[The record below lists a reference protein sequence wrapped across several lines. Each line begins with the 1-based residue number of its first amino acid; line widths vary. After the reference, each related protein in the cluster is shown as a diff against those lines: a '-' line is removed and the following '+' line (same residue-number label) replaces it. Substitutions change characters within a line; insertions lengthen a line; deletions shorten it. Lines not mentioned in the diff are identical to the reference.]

1 MFPSRRSFLFLTA
14 AGAALALALP
24 GTAARAEGAGF
35 VVELAPSQDFY
46 NPMRVTVRAFG
57 NAVEPASAYVRG
69 CQGHVLPEGAAA
81 IFEVTERME
90 TLAFTASGAG
100 LASMV
105 LGTPDGLYR
114 CALVGA
120 DGLASTQ
127 FANVE
132 PGRFHIWLGAEAEG
146 GAVEARLIASERTI
160 STLELRGLDVAA
172 LGAPR
177 AGQHVFTATAE
188 TGRQQLAA
196 GATLYPEHEMRP
208 LNPEYCPGY
217 GRFDAADA
225 VLTLDAAERQLSIF
239 AMSERDLT
247 IAVRGPDGRI
257 LCNDDAFGLNP
268 AVTFDNAGAGD
279 YHIFVGAFSQ
289 GRAALY
295 DLYASQGAPAFTDT
309 IFDASADP
317 RAGRMALDAGTARSG
332 QLLATAPIVS
342 NDPFEMLPIGSYCP
356 GFTGIDAPD
365 LVLSLDAGQ
374 PMLSLYAMSQTDLVM
389 AARAPDGQWLCNDD
403 SYGLNPAVSFS
414 NAPAGDYQ
422 IYVGAFSR
430 GAGGS
435 FNLYAALGQPNW
447 AGAESDGGGAT
458 GGGGLNPDA
467 APAVGRLD
475 FGPQTRVDPRLIFDV
490 PASGFEAFGMGPE
503 CAGYIDPSRPDVV
516 ISAEAGLPQLMVYMV
531 SEADGTLVVV
541 GPDGALHCNDDFE
554 GLNPGVMIPNPQP
567 GDYAVFA
574 GTYGGGGGVA
584 TLGVTIA
591 SPLWVMDREH

>member
-1 MFPSRRSFLFLTA
+1 MFRSRRSLLMVSVA
-14 AGAALALALP
+14 VAALAMPLSPAP
-24 GTAARAEGAGF
+24 AQAEAAGF
-35 VVELAPSQDFY
+35 AVELAPTGDFY
-46 NPMRVTVRAFG
+46 LPLRVGVRAFG
-57 NAVEPASAYVRG
+57 NAVEPAAAYVRG

-81 IFEVTERME
+81 MFDVTQFME
-90 TLAFTASGAG
+90 TLAFTASGEG

-114 CALVGA
+114 CALVGD

-127 FANVE
+127 FANVG
-132 PGRFHIWLGAEAEG
+132 PGRFRVWLGAAEEG
-146 GAVEARLIASERTI
+146 GAVDARLIASDRPI
-160 STLELRGLDVAA
+160 SALELRGLDVTA

-177 AGQHVFTATAE
+177 AGQHVFTASTE
-188 TGRQQLAA
+188 TGRQQLVT
-196 GATLYPEHEMRP
+196 GGTLHPDHEMRP
-208 LNPEYCPGY
+208 LNTDYCPGY

-225 VLTLDAAERQLSIF
+225 VLTLDASERQMSIF

-257 LCNDDAFGLNP
+257 LCNDDSFGLNP

-279 YHIFVGAFSQ
+279 YHIFVGGFSQ
-289 GRAALY
+289 GGTARY
-295 DLYASQGAPAFTDT
+295 DLFASQGGPAFSEAA
-309 IFDASADP
+309 FDGSATP
-317 RAGRMALDAGTARSG
+317 RAGSVMLDATAARAG
-332 QLLATAPIVS
+332 QLLASAPIIA
-342 NDPFEMLPIGSYCP
+342 NDPMEMLPIGSYCP
-356 GFTGIDAPD
+356 GFTGLDAPD
-365 LVLSLDAGQ
+365 LVLSLDAQQ

-414 NAPAGDYQ
+414 NAPAGDYLV
-422 IYVGAFSR
+422 YVGAYSQ

-447 AGAESDGGGAT
+447 TGAESGDGAS
-458 GGGGLNPDA
+458 GGGLDPDA
-467 APAVGRLD
+467 EPAVGRLD

-490 PASGFEAFGMGPE
+490 PASSVEAFGMGE
-503 CAGYIDPSRPDVV
+503 GCAGYIDASRPDVV
-516 ISAEAGLPQLMVYMV
+516 ISAQPGLPQLMVYMV
-531 SEADGTLVVV
+531 SEADGTLLIV
-541 GPDGALHCNDDFE
+541 GPDGQVHCNDDFE